1 MKNFSILP
9 RVALAASLLLTVAG
23 CATVN
28 TITPAE
34 DRTTP
39 NRIAD
44 KRIITDNNVSRIAFV
59 SEITESTVAG
69 NLKHVQAK
77 MQNLTAAGKNVD
89 YRFQWYDA
97 AGMAIG
103 EPVQHTAFLEG
114 GQIVPIGETATS
126 PNAVTWQLDLAES
139 VGRTPGNL

>member
-1 MKNFSILP
+1 MKTFSTLS
-9 RVALAASLLLTVAG
+9 RAALAAGLLLTVTG
-23 CATVN
+23 CASVN

-34 DRTTP
+34 SRTTP

-44 KRIITDNNVSRIAFV
+44 KRIITDNNVNRIAYV
-59 SEITESTVAG
+59 SEITESTVGG

-77 MQNLTAAGKNVD
+77 IQNLTAAGKNVD

-97 AGMAIG
+97 SGMAIG
-103 EPVQHTAFLEG
+103 DPVQHTAFLEG
-114 GQIVPIGETATS
+114 GQMTPIGETATS

-139 VGRTPGNL
+139 VGRIPGNF

>member
-1 MKNFSILP
+1 MNTFSTLTRAAIS
-9 RVALAASLLLTVAG
+9 ASLLLAVAG
-23 CATVN
+23 CASVN
-28 TITPAE
+28 TIMPAE
-34 DRTTP
+34 QRTTP

-44 KRIITDNNVSRIAFV
+44 KRIITDNNVSRIAYV
-59 SEITESTVAG
+59 TDITESTVGG
-69 NLKHVQAK
+69 NLKHVQVM

-97 AGMAIG
+97 SGMALG

-114 GQIVPIGETATS
+114 GQIVPIGETATY
-126 PNAVTWQLDLAES
+126 PTAVTWQLDLAES

>member
-1 MKNFSILP
+1 MKTFSILS
-9 RVALAASLLLTVAG
+9 RAALASALTLAMAG

-28 TITPAE
+28 TITPAQ

-44 KRIITDNNVSRIAFV
+44 KRIVTDFNVSRIAYV
-59 SEITESTVAG
+59 SEITESTVGG
-69 NLKHVQAK
+69 NLLHVQAK

-97 AGMAIG
+97 YGMAVG
-103 EPVQHTAFLEG
+103 NPVQHTAFLEG

-126 PNAVTWQLDLAES
+126 PSAVTWQLDLAES